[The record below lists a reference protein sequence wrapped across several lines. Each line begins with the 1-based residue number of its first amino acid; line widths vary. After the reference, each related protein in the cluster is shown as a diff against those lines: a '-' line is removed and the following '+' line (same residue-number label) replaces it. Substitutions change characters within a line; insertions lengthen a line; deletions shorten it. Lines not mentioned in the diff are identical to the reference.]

1 MKILYI
7 NRKIDKDRNL
17 YMKRQLKNIPSV
29 TYKRINAISYESREN
44 VLHFLNI
51 STHNIEENVMCWK
64 KIAVLASHLKA
75 IKTAYDMNIENAI
88 ISEDDIDLSIYSNYP
103 IEIEKY
109 LKKSKQD
116 MVQLHTSSMDGRLMY
131 RNSLNQEMLKFTKRK
146 DTFWG
151 ATFYY
156 ISRNGMQCIM
166 EFFDKKTN
174 QFDVY
179 KMLERY
185 GIPLKYLVSDYI
197 LYRITNASV
206 LSLPIVNISSP
217 VILPSTIQTVDHI
230 ALAHIQSYTFVD
242 KYSNKITD
250 IIKNN
255 LTVNKE
261 IEYARS

>member
-7 NRKIDKDRNL
+7 NRKTDKDRNL
-17 YMKRQLKNIPSV
+17 YMKRQLENIPSI
-29 TYKRINAISYESREN
+29 TYKRINAISYENQEDI
-44 VLHFLNI
+44 VHFLNI
-51 STHNIEENVMCWK
+51 NTQNIKKNEMYWK

-75 IKTAYDMNIENAI
+75 IKTAYDMNIENVI
-88 ISEDDIDLSIYSNYP
+88 ISEDDTDLSIYSNHS

-109 LKKSKQD
+109 LKDSKLD
-116 MVQLHTSSMDGRLMY
+116 MIQLHTSSMEGRLMY
-131 RNSLNQEMLKFTKRK
+131 RNALNQGILTLCKRK

-156 ISRNGMQCIM
+156 ISKNGIQRIM

-174 QFDVY
+174 QFDID
-179 KMLERY
+179 KMIEQY
-185 GIPLKYLVSDYI
+185 SFSSNYLVSDYI

-206 LSLPIVNISSP
+206 LSIPVVNISSP
-217 VILPSTIQTVDHI
+217 VLLPSTIQSIDHI

-242 KYSNKITD
+242 KYSNKFVD